1 MYMNMKTMKNI
12 FYALF
17 AFVAL
22 VMVGCTADQTYTPG
36 EDLSGEQIYIDNSM
50 SEFYV
55 QTADE
60 KKELAEEL
68 KKLSRGLQK
77 EETYVDDTYVDLKIA
92 RKSSSLEQF
101 DFEVKLTMLAEDA
114 ALFTLPQGST
124 QTGADQAAKT
134 VVFTVPCSFDAD
146 ASETVL
152 RLGFDISKLAT
163 NTNYEFIAELADLEN
178 SSNYGASDFE
188 FSICHQITVE
198 LPFEDIGL
206 VTLHDAIYT
215 DAVYSDCVI
224 QIHKDDKK
232 AIETARA
239 AGTKP
244 VLAAGYVRFFI
255 PRPWYQMVAASIAA
269 GDGNFEEGDLDYFAM
284 GDGLMLCMTTE
295 YEPVAQDGNPTH
307 PHPMEPSKYQPTFPQ
322 HPIVGIVSA
331 DGSLRGRVATGATE
345 QMYMARVPFV
355 NNGMEFYQV
364 MFMPSY
370 GFGATSRT
378 MNTYSF
384 GTAYWEPYE
393 SGSLYAIPF
402 DVVWDKNDLEADWA
416 NYFKVDY
423 NNDINYTALG
433 VGIFT
438 SEYQGNFGNKYLY
451 KGVEK
456 VSGEGVYYVADPYGT
471 QTKETGYLGL
481 AMSWNGTTAKV
492 VDNQPLNIQWNGRE
506 LYASQSQKI
515 KSAIEFNESG
525 NIVKLTF
532 GVAIVNEEGQVL
544 GDYTETF
551 DIEAPEVGLEAF
563 LGEFSQY
570 TYELYGPAD
579 PANATGS
586 LLNAFYPLS
595 SSVKIE
601 QALDK
606 AGNPIA
612 NKVKI
617 FGLMPTDYDFST
629 TPGGYL
635 EGTYD
640 PATNTI
646 DVPAQFFHDM
656 EWDGTPLVGAAI
668 PIFPY
673 FQPGVTTYANYNSK
687 NSPTGIIWL
696 SELAEEAGS
705 IALHYANGML
715 EFGTSTNDTV
725 SADGYSIILGYYDAD
740 YDEFVVDAAN
750 MTLFTTISFPSIGV
764 YNPTFVPASGGGSTM
779 PLSKKFVKKDVN
791 ARENFQARKTRGEK
805 VEFGVSLTK

>member
-1 MYMNMKTMKNI
+1 MKNI

-114 ALFTLPQGST
+114 ALFTLPKGST

-152 RLGFDISKLAT
+152 RLGFDISQLAT
-163 NTNYEFIAELADLEN
+163 NTNYEFIAELVDLEN

-206 VTLHDAIYT
+206 VTLTDAIYT
-215 DAVYSDCVI
+215 GAVYSDCVI

-232 AIETARA
+232 AIEDARA

-244 VLAAGYVRFFI
+244 VLEAGYVRFFI
-255 PRPWYQMVAASIAA
+255 PRPWYQMVAASVAA
-269 GDGNFEEGDLDYFAM
+269 GDGNFEESDLDYFAM
-284 GDGLMLCMTTE
+284 GDGVMVCLTTE

-307 PHPMEPSKYQPTFPQ
+307 PHPMEPTKYQPTFPQ
-322 HPIVGIVSA
+322 HPLVGIVSA

-355 NNGMEFYQV
+355 DGGMEFYQV

-370 GFGATSRT
+370 GFGATTRT

-384 GTAYWEPYE
+384 GTAYWEPYQT
-393 SGSLYAIPF
+393 GSLYAIPF

-471 QTKETGYLGL
+471 QTQETGYLGL

-492 VDNQPLNIQWNGRE
+492 VDMQPLNIQWNGRE

-551 DIEAPEVGLEAF
+551 DIEAPEVGLETF

-617 FGLMPTDYDFST
+617 FGLMPTDYDLSA

-656 EWDGTPLVGAAI
+656 EWDGTPLVGQAM

-715 EFGTSTNDTV
+715 EFGPSTNDTV
-725 SADGYSIILGYYDAD
+725 SADGYSIILGYYEAA

-750 MTLFTTISFPSIGV
+750 MTLFTTISWPSIGV
-764 YNPTFVPASGGGSTM
+764 SNPTFVPASGGGAVA
-779 PLSKKFVKKDVN
+779 PLQKKFVKKDVN

>member
-36 EDLSGEQIYIDNSM
+36 EDLSGEQIYIDNSK
-50 SEFYV
+50 STFYV

-60 KKELAEEL
+60 KKAEAEEL
-68 KKLSRGLQK
+68 KKLSKGMQK
-77 EETYVDDTYVDLKIA
+77 EEAYADDTYVDLKIV
-92 RKSSSLEQF
+92 RKSSNLEQF

-114 ALFTLPQGST
+114 ALFTLPQGSA

-134 VVFTVPCSFDAD
+134 VVYTVPCSFDAD

-152 RLGFDISKLAT
+152 RLGFDISKLVT
-163 NTNYEFIAELADLEN
+163 NTDYEFIAELVDLAN
-178 SSNYGASDFE
+178 SSNYGADNHE
-188 FSICHQITVE
+188 FSIMHSVPVE
-198 LPFEDIGL
+198 LPFEDVGTVTMHSDGYYDIG
-206 VTLHDAIYT
+206 
-215 DAVYSDCVI
+215 VYSDIVI
-224 QIHKDDKK
+224 QMHKNDKK
-232 AIETARA
+232 AIEEAKA
-239 AGTKP
+239 AGTQP
-244 VLAAGYVRFFI
+244 VLEAGYVRVFI
-255 PRPWYQMVAASIAA
+255 PRLMYQICAASIAA
-269 GDGNFEEGDLDYFAM
+269 GDGIAGEDELAYFAN
-284 GDGLMLCMTTE
+284 GDGLLIAMTPN
-295 YEPVAQDGNPTH
+295 YEFFSDYANMTY
-307 PHPMEPSKYQPTFPQ
+307 PHPLYPDVYKPQ
-322 HPIVGIVSA
+322 YPAFQVAGVNPNGELAIYNFGSFYAAAFNLPAYSSNYSSA
-331 DGSLRGRVATGATE
+331 I
-345 QMYMARVPFV
+345 
-355 NNGMEFYQV
+355 
-364 MFMPSY
+364 Y
-370 GFGATSRT
+370 GFWMPAGNSAAPYRE
-378 MNTYSF
+378 MNTYTIPMYYYMLNIGGWPDSPLSF
-384 GTAYWEPYE
+384 T
-393 SGSLYAIPF
+393 
-402 DVVWDKNDLEADWA
+402 WDNNTLEADWA

-433 VGIFT
+433 VGIYT
-438 SEYQGNFGNKYLY
+438 SEYQGTFGNKYLY
-451 KGVEK
+451 KGLDK
-456 VSGEGVYYVADPYGT
+456 ISGNDIYYVSDPYGT
-471 QTKETGYLGL
+471 ETKETGYLGL

-492 VDNQPLNIQWNGRE
+492 VDMQPLNIQWNGRE

-515 KSAIEFNESG
+515 KSGITFNEKG
-525 NIVKLTF
+525 NVIKLTF

-563 LGEFSQY
+563 LGEFTQY
-570 TYELYGPAD
+570 TYELYGPYD
-579 PANATGS
+579 QANQVGS
-586 LLNAFYPLS
+586 IMQAFYPLS
-595 SSVKIE
+595 SNVKIE

-617 FGLMPTDYDFST
+617 FGLMPTDYDLST

-640 PATNTI
+640 PVTNTI

-656 EWDGTPLVGAAI
+656 EWDGTPLVGQAM

-673 FQPGVTTYANYNSK
+673 FQPGVTNFNAYNTQK
-687 NSPTGIIWL
+687 GPYWM
-696 SELAEEAGS
+696 SELAAEAGS

-715 EFGTSTNDTV
+715 EFGPSPNDAV
-725 SADGYSIILGYYDAD
+725 SADGYSVILGYYDAS

-750 MTLFTTISFPSIGV
+750 MTFFTTISFPSFGV

-791 ARENFQARKTRGEK
+791 ARENFQARKVRGEK